1 MVIDTSAIY
10 AIIAGEP
17 ERERFSDALDLATE
31 RWVSAATLVECAA
44 VLLGKGFEEEPATIL
59 DAFVETYSVAI
70 VPLDEDQWR
79 LGAEGLVRFGKG
91 RHRAKLNIGDSF
103 AYALARKLDQPLL
116 FKGDDFALTDIESA
130 LA

>member
-1 MVIDTSAIY
+1 MVVDTSAIY
-10 AIIAGEP
+10 AIIADEP

-31 RWVSAATLVECAA
+31 RWVSAATLVECTA
-44 VLLGKGFEEEPATIL
+44 VLLGKGFEGELAAIL
-59 DAFVETYSVAI
+59 ETFLEIYSVAV
-70 VPLDEDQWR
+70 VPLDEAQWR

-103 AYALARKLDQPLL
+103 AYALARKLAQPLL
-116 FKGDDFALTDIESA
+116 FKGDDFTFTDIESA

>member
-1 MVIDTSAIY
+1 M
-10 AIIAGEP
+10 
-17 ERERFSDALDLATE
+17 LATE

-44 VLLGKGFEEEPATIL
+44 VLLGKGFEGEPATIL
-59 DAFVETYSVAI
+59 ETFVETYSVAI

-103 AYALARKLDQPLL
+103 SYALAKLDEPLL
-116 FKGDDFALTDIESA
+116 FKGNDFIHTDIESEP